1 MGLWQSLGL
10 GSDQDLSGAMS
21 RVAEGFQVPR
31 NDVSSLTFDQ
41 WIALSAQANGG
52 RSSSGIFVSPE
63 TALRFT
69 TVMICVRVLS
79 ESVASL
85 PCILYKKRKDGGKDI
100 ADGEPLYNV
109 LMSKSNGWNT
119 AFEYFEGSMTNL
131 ALRGNAYS
139 YVDRNRL
146 GQVQGLVPLNPD
158 GVVITQ
164 AKDWTPLYNAL
175 MPDNVRADLSALE
188 MFHVRGPL
196 PLGYVGRSMIA
207 LARDAVGL
215 GLATEKFGSSLFE
228 NGARPSGVLETPK
241 SLLTPAQERLK
252 AQFAQRYSGLE
263 NANKP
268 LLLEEGMKWVA
279 LSINPDDAQ
288 FLETRKFQRSEIA
301 GIFRVPAHYVNDL
314 ENATFSNIEHQSL
327 DFVMHSLRPWLVR
340 WEQTIGRDLIAPQDK
355 EKFCVEFDVDEILR
369 GDFLSRMN
377 GFALQIQNRIA
388 TPNEVRIKNNMNPI
402 KGGNDLVTTNN
413 IQPQQKPAE
422 PTGGATPPEKKAA

>member
-1 MGLWQSLGL
+1 MGLWDSLTK
-10 GSDQDLSGAMS
+10 
-21 RVAEGFQVPR
+21 GFRPK
-31 NDVSSLTFDQ
+31 NDITSLTFDE

-52 RSSSGIFVSPE
+52 RSTSGVFVSPE
-63 TALRFT
+63 TAIRQV

-100 ADGEPLYNV
+100 ADGEPLYNI
-109 LMSKSNGWNT
+109 LTGKTNGWNT
-119 AFEYFEGSMTNL
+119 PFEYFEGSMGNL

-139 YVDRNRL
+139 YIDRNSK
-146 GQVQGLVPLNPD
+146 GQPAGLIPLNPD
-158 GVVITQ
+158 GVEIKM
-164 AKDWTPLYNAL
+164 AKDWSPIYTAN
-175 MPDNVRADLSALE
+175 MPDNSRQQLSSLE
-188 MFHVRGPL
+188 MFHMRGPL
-196 PLGYVGRSMIA
+196 PKGFFGRSLIA
-207 LARDAVGL
+207 LARDAIGL
-215 GLATEKFGSSLFE
+215 GLATERFGSSLFE
-228 NGARPSGVLETPK
+228 NGAKPSGVLETPK
-241 SLLTPAQERLK
+241 SITTPAQERLK
-252 AQFAQRYSGLE
+252 SQFAQRHTGLE

-288 FLETRKFQRSEIA
+288 FLETRKFQRAEIA

-340 WEQTIGRDLIAPQDK
+340 WEQSITRDLIAPQDQANY
-355 EKFCVEFDVDEILR
+355 CVEFDVDEILR

-377 GFALQIQNRIA
+377 GFALQIQNKIA

-402 KGGNDLVTTNN
+402 KGGENLVETNN
-413 IQPQQKPAE
+413 IQSPIKPGE
-422 PTGGATPPEKKAA
+422 STTGADVPAKKAA

>member
-1 MGLWQSLGL
+1 MGLWQSLGEKIF
-10 GSDQDLSGAMS
+10 G
-21 RVAEGFQVPR
+21 PR
-31 NDVSSLTFDQ
+31 NDITSLTFDE
-41 WIALSAQANGG
+41 WIALSAQAGGG
-52 RSSSGIFVSPE
+52 RSASGVFVSPE
-63 TALRFT
+63 TSLRFT

-109 LMSKSNGWNT
+109 LMGKTNGWNT
-119 AFEYFEGSMTNL
+119 PFEYFEGSMTNL
-131 ALRGNAYS
+131 TLRGNAYS

-158 GVVITQ
+158 GVTIKQ
-164 AKDWTPLYNAL
+164 AKDWTPLYNVL
-175 MPDNVRADLSALE
+175 MPDNTRADLNTPE

-207 LARDAVGL
+207 LARDAIGL
-215 GLATEKFGSSLFE
+215 GMATEKFGSALFE
-228 NGARPSGVLETPK
+228 NGVRPSGILETTK
-241 SLLTPAQERLK
+241 SLTTPAQERLK
-252 AQFAQRYSGLE
+252 TQFAQRHAGLE

-279 LSINPDDAQ
+279 MSINPDDAQ

-340 WEQTIGRDLIAPQDK
+340 WEQTISRDLIAPQDQANY
-355 EKFCVEFDVDEILR
+355 CVEFDIDEIIR

-377 GFALQIQNRIA
+377 GYALMIQNRLA
-388 TPNEVRIKNNMNPI
+388 TPNELRIKENMNPI
-402 KGGNDLVTTNN
+402 KGGAQLVETNN
-413 IQPQQKPAE
+413 IQAPAAKPAE
-422 PTGGATPPEKKAA
+422 PTGGGVPPDKKAA